1 MRILVADSLEP
12 SAVAA
17 LEQAGHSCAINA
29 DLSGDTLPDHIGD
42 HEALIVRSTKVTAA
56 TIASGKALTLVVR
69 AGAGTN
75 TIDVAAAT
83 EAGVVVT
90 NVPGRNAA
98 AVAELAFGLMLAL
111 DRRIPDGVID
121 MRAGHWDK
129 KGMSKG
135 ARGLAGASLGI
146 VGLGNIGLGVAQ
158 RAKAFGMKVTALQRP
173 GRSPESQARI
183 TDLGID
189 LLDSLPALAAAVD
202 ILSLHI
208 PAGPSTAGIV
218 DRETLEAMRPGALLI
233 NTSRADIVD
242 ADALLAA
249 LDAGRIRAGLDVF
262 PDEPGSGKAEWKSPL
277 STHPAVVGTHHI
289 GASTE
294 QAQLAVA
301 EGVVD
306 VVAGFVSGSPIH
318 VVNPAALNAAP
329 SKGAAG

>member
-17 LEQAGHSCAINA
+17 LESAGHSCTIQA
-29 DLSGDTLPDHIGD
+29 DLTGDTLPDHVAD
-42 HEALIVRSTKVTAA
+42 HEALIVRSTKVTAD
-56 TIASGKALTLVVR
+56 TIAAGKALGLVVR

-83 EAGVVVT
+83 AAGVVVS

-98 AVAELAFGLMLAL
+98 AVAELAFGLMLAI
-111 DRRIPDGVID
+111 DRRIPDGVIK

-129 KGMSKG
+129 KGMTKG

-146 VGLGNIGLGVAQ
+146 VGLGSIGLGVAQ
-158 RAKAFGMKVTALQRP
+158 RAKAFGMKVIALQRP

-218 DRETLEAMRPGALLI
+218 DRETIDAMRPGAILI
-233 NTSRADIVD
+233 NTSRADVVD
-242 ADALLAA
+242 SDALLDA
-249 LDAGRIRAGLDVF
+249 LNDGRVRAGLDVF
-262 PDEPGSGKAEWKSPL
+262 PDEPSTGTAEWTSPL

-306 VVAGFVSGSPIH
+306 VVAAFTAGEPIH
-318 VVNPAALNAAP
+318 VVNAAALAQ
-329 SKGAAG
+329 GAGG

>member
-1 MRILVADSLEP
+1 MRILVADSLES

-17 LEQAGHSCAINA
+17 LEAAGHTCIINA
-29 DLSGDTLPDHIGD
+29 DLAGDTLPNHIGD
-42 HEALIVRSTKVTAA
+42 NEALIVRSTKVTAD
-56 TIASGKALTLVVR
+56 TIAAGKALALVVR

-83 EAGVVVT
+83 DAGVVVA

-98 AVAELAFGLMLAL
+98 AVAELAFGLMLAI
-111 DRRIPDGVID
+111 DRRIPDGVIE

-146 VGLGNIGLGVAQ
+146 VGLGSIGLGVAQ
-158 RAKAFGMKVTALQRP
+158 RAKAFGMRVIALQRP

-189 LLDSLPALAAAVD
+189 LLDSLPKLAAAVD

-208 PAGPSTAGIV
+208 PAGPSTTGIV
-218 DRETLEAMRPGALLI
+218 DRETIEAMRPGAVLI
-233 NTSRADIVD
+233 NTSRADVVD
-242 ADALLAA
+242 SDALLTA
-249 LDAGRIRAGLDVF
+249 LDAGRVRAGLDVF
-262 PDEPGSGKAEWKSPL
+262 PDEPGSGKAEWTSRL

-306 VVAGFVSGSPIH
+306 VVAGFVAGAPIH
-318 VVNPAALNAAP
+318 VVNPAALTKA
-329 SKGAAG
+329 SGG

>member
-17 LEQAGHSCAINA
+17 LEAAGHTCVIRA
-29 DLSGDTLPDHIGD
+29 DLTGDTLPDHIAD
-42 HEALIVRSTKVTAA
+42 NEALIVRSTKVTAA
-56 TIASGKALTLVVR
+56 TIDAGKALGLVVR

-75 TIDVAAAT
+75 TIDVAAASA
-83 EAGVVVT
+83 AGVVVS

-98 AVAELAFGLMLAL
+98 AVAELAFGLMLAI
-111 DRRIPDGVID
+111 DRRIPDGVIE
-121 MRAGHWDK
+121 MRAGQWNK

-146 VGLGNIGLGVAQ
+146 VGLGSIGLGVAQ
-158 RAKAFGMKVTALQRP
+158 RAKAFGMKVIALQRP

-189 LLDSLPALAAAVD
+189 LLDSLPTLAAAVD

-208 PAGPSTAGIV
+208 PAGPTTTGIV
-218 DRETLEAMRPGALLI
+218 DRETIDAMRPGAILI
-233 NTSRADIVD
+233 NTSRADVID
-242 ADALLAA
+242 SDALLDA
-249 LDAGRIRAGLDVF
+249 LNDGRVRAGLDVF
-262 PDEPGSGKAEWKSPL
+262 PDEPGTGSAEWTSPL

-306 VVAGFVSGSPIH
+306 VVAAFTADEPIH
-318 VVNPAALNAAP
+318 VVNAAAL
-329 SKGAAG
+329 SQGARG

>member
-1 MRILVADSLEP
+1 MRILVADSLES

-17 LEQAGHSCAINA
+17 LEAAGHTCSINP
-29 DLSGDTLPDHIGD
+29 DLTGETLPEHIGD
-42 HEALIVRSTKVTAA
+42 SEALIVRSTKVTAD
-56 TIASGKALTLVVR
+56 TIAAGKALALVVR

-75 TIDVAAAT
+75 TIDVSAAT

-98 AVAELAFGLMLAL
+98 AVAELTFGLMLAI
-111 DRRIPDGVID
+111 DRRIPDGVIEL
-121 MRAGHWDK
+121 RAGHWDK

-146 VGLGNIGLGVAQ
+146 VGLGSIGLGVAH
-158 RAKAFGMKVTALQRP
+158 RAKAFGMKVVSLQRP
-173 GRSPESQARI
+173 GRSPEAQAEI
-183 TDLGID
+183 TGLGID
-189 LLDSLPALAAAVD
+189 LVDSLPDLAAAVD

-208 PAGPSTAGIV
+208 PAGASTVGIV
-218 DRETLEAMRPGALLI
+218 DRKAIEAMRPGAILI
-233 NTSRADIVD
+233 NTSRAGVVD
-242 ADALLAA
+242 SDALLEA

-262 PDEPGSGKAEWKSPL
+262 PDEPSSGTTDWASPL

-306 VVAGFVSGSPIH
+306 VVAGFVEGSPIH
-318 VVNPAALNAAP
+318 VVNPAALTKK
-329 SKGAAG
+329 SDG

>member
-1 MRILVADSLEP
+1 MRILVADSLEA

-17 LEQAGHSCAINA
+17 LESAGHTCVINP
-29 DLSGDTLPDHIGD
+29 DLTGDTLPDHIGD
-42 HEALIVRSTKVTAA
+42 HEALIVRSTKVTQA
-56 TIASGKALTLVVR
+56 TVDAGKALALVVR

-83 EAGVVVT
+83 SAGVVVS

-98 AVAELAFGLMLAL
+98 AVAELAFGLMLAI
-111 DRRIPDGVID
+111 DRRIPDGVIK
-121 MRAGHWDK
+121 MREGHWDK
-129 KGMSKG
+129 KGMTKG

-146 VGLGNIGLGVAQ
+146 VGLGSIGLGVAQ
-158 RAKAFGMKVTALQRP
+158 RAKAFGMKVIALQRP

-189 LLDSLPALAAAVD
+189 LLDSLPSLAAAVD

-218 DRETLEAMRPGALLI
+218 DRETIDAMRPGAILI
-233 NTSRADIVD
+233 NTSRADVVD
-242 ADALLAA
+242 SDALLDA
-249 LDAGRIRAGLDVF
+249 LNGGRVRAGLDVF
-262 PDEPGSGKAEWKSPL
+262 PDEPGTGTAEWTSPL

-306 VVAGFVSGSPIH
+306 VVAAFASDAPIH
-318 VVNPAALNAAP
+318 VVNPAVLT
-329 SKGAAG
+329 SESRQ